1 MNLKRLAYLVPV
13 LVGCAWVTTAS
24 GTLVL
29 EPVIGFFPGHGPS
42 ADTFPLYDPT
52 YMNEATGEQVSLA
65 RNPGEIDKWSMG
77 YPREESMLTFGMY
90 NNTPTNIT
98 SLAMTIVGSSQELV
112 EGVSWLVTPD
122 PNVDARFGDAN
133 GDGRVGL
140 SDIFGSITVSNDGR
154 TITLSNGLIPTES
167 HFTDYIFS
175 YTTDGLPFT
184 AAVEGSF
191 DGVSV
196 PEPAT
201 CTLLLAGLG
210 VTWAIRRRRRG
221 PSYWK

>member
-52 YMNEATGEQVSLA
+52 YVNEATGEQVSLA

-77 YPREESMLTFGMY
+77 YPREELMLTFGMY

-133 GDGRVGL
+133 GDGRIGL

-154 TITLSNGLIPTES
+154 TITLSNGLIPTKA
-167 HFTDYIFS
+167 ILP
-175 YTTDGLPFT
+175 TTSSPTRRMGCRSQPPWKGVWTGCPCRSLQPARCCLP
-184 AAVEGSF
+184 
-191 DGVSV
+191 
-196 PEPAT
+196 
-201 CTLLLAGLG
+201 GLG
-210 VTWAIRRRRRG
+210 
-221 PSYWK
+221 